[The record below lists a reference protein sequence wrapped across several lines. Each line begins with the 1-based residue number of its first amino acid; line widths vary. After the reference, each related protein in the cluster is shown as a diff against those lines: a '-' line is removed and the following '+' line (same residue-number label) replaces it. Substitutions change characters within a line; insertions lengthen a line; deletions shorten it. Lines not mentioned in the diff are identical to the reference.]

1 VVRKV
6 SSDNGVNPL
15 SVEHDKPSIEE
26 ILKRGKFLVSGE
38 IGPPKGPD
46 IEEMIHH
53 IDLIKDMVHAMNITD
68 NQSSVMR
75 YPSLGT
81 ALIIL
86 EHGGEPNLQVTCRDR
101 NRMAIEADLLFAY
114 TRGVRSVLC
123 LTGDSIPVGD
133 HKDAKPVFDMES
145 VQLLN
150 LIRTMEEGMDTGGNE
165 MNAPVKFFKGA
176 IVTPEAVP
184 LEPQMVKFEKKV
196 EAGAEWFQTQAI
208 YDMDKFKEF
217 MKTAREYPVKVQAG
231 LVLLTSAGMAK
242 YMNKNVPGVFVPEGL
257 VDEMASAEKGKA
269 LDTGIAI
276 MARQIKQIREEGLA
290 DGVHIM
296 AIGKEDVVPRIL
308 EEAELDINEL

>member
-1 VVRKV
+1 V
-6 SSDNGVNPL
+6 S
-15 SVEHDKPSIEE
+15 EIKHEKPSIEE
-26 ILKRGKFLVSGE
+26 ILNSGKFLVSGE

-46 IEEMIHH
+46 IEEMKEHVE
-53 IDLIKDMVHAMNITD
+53 LLKDRVHAMNITD

-75 YPSLGT
+75 YPSLAT
-81 ALIIL
+81 ALLIK
-86 EHGGEPNLQVTCRDR
+86 EAGGEPILQVTCRDR

-123 LTGDSIPVGD
+123 LTGDSVPVGD
-133 HKDAKPVFDMES
+133 HKDAKPVFDIES

-150 LIRTMEEGMDTGGNE
+150 LIRTMEEGKDLGGNE

-184 LEPQMVKFEKKV
+184 LEPQLIKFEKKV

-208 YDMDKFKEF
+208 YDMNNFAKFMEK
-217 MKTAREYPVKVQAG
+217 AREYPVKIQAG
-231 LVLLTSAGMAK
+231 LVLLVSAGMAR
-242 YMNKNVPGVFVPEGL
+242 YMNGNVPGVFVPDDL
-257 VDEMASAEKGKA
+257 IDEMASAEKGKA
-269 LDTGIAI
+269 LDTGIKI

-296 AIGKEDVVPRIL
+296 AIGKEGVVPRIL
-308 EEAELDINEL
+308 EEAELDITRL

>member
-1 VVRKV
+1 MSVATVQKEL
-6 SSDNGVNPL
+6 GVKNA
-15 SVEHDKPSIEE
+15 KPSIQEVLE
-26 ILKRGKFLVSGE
+26 SGKFLVSGE

-53 IDLIKDMVHAMNITD
+53 IDLMKDKVHAMNITD

-86 EHGGEPNLQVTCRDR
+86 ERGGEPNLQVTCRDR

-123 LTGDSIPVGD
+123 LTGDSVPVGD
-133 HKDAKPVFDMES
+133 HKDCKSVFDCES

-150 LIRTMEEGMDTGGNE
+150 LIKAMEGGKDLGGNE
-165 MNAPVKFFKGA
+165 MNEPVKFYKGA
-176 IVTPEAVP
+176 IVTPEAIP

-196 EAGAEWFQTQAI
+196 EAGAQWFQTQAI
-208 YDMDKFKEF
+208 YDMDNFAEF
-217 MKTAREYPVKVQAG
+217 MKTARQYPVKMQAG

-242 YMNKNVPGVFVPEGL
+242 YMNANVPGVTVPQDL
-257 VDEMASAEKGKA
+257 IDEMATAEKGK
-269 LDTGIAI
+269 GIDIGIKI
-276 MARQIKQIREEGLA
+276 MARHIKRIREEGLA

-296 AIGKEDVVPRIL
+296 AIGKEEVVPRIL
-308 EEAELDINEL
+308 EEAELDIAKL